1 MKKNSREYI
10 NEIGIRIKQYRINM
24 EMTQQELADKAGIS
38 SRSVLRLEQ
47 GETVQLENFIRVLSA
62 LGIEDNLELLIP
74 DQTKRPSYY
83 LNNEIKKRARKKKTN
98 LESGNRFKWGDE
110 E

>member
-38 SRSVLRLEQ
+38 CRSVQRLEQ
-47 GETVQLENFIRVLSA
+47 GETVLLENFIRVLSA

-83 LNNEIKKRARKKKTN
+83 LNNEIKKRVRKKKTN
-98 LESGNRFKWGDE
+98 LESGHRFKWGDE

>member
-38 SRSVLRLEQ
+38 CRSVLRLEQ